1 MLKKA
6 ILLGL
11 ALALAIPVASSAQ
24 EVRPTTA
31 ELGAFPVDMTRPS
44 PEADQGLA
52 KYARITTTS
61 YGFLKLNTNARSA
74 GMGDAFSAVGNDL
87 SAVFYNPAGITQIE
101 RYALTASYLKWIVGS
116 QMGSFALAAKT
127 NMATFGVNFT
137 YFTAGE
143 FEETTS
149 AQPGGTG
156 RMVKVGDMA
165 AGVTIA
171 KQVTD
176 KLSVGGNLRW
186 VKEDLDL
193 ADYSSIDLD
202 FGTLFYTGYR
212 STRLGMSLRN
222 LGGDKDVIGQ
232 KARFPMVFNLS
243 GAAEIYGNLGD
254 PVSVT
259 LALEQMFFTDSIN
272 RYHFG
277 AEAWIE
283 NMVAL
288 RGGYKTGYDSESWN
302 LGVGLKQVMGNQ
314 TVTADFSYSRADALE
329 ENPIRFSVGLAF

>member
-6 ILLGL
+6 LMFGL
-11 ALALAIPVASSAQ
+11 ALALSLPLAASAQ

-31 ELGAFPVDMTRPS
+31 ELGPFPVDQTRGPS
-44 PEADQGLA
+44 EENLP

-61 YGFLKLNTNARSA
+61 YGFLKLTGNARSA
-74 GMGDAFSAVGNDL
+74 GMGDAYSSVGNDL
-87 SAVFYNPAGITQIE
+87 SAVFYNPAGVTQIE

-116 QMGSFALAAKT
+116 QMGTFALGAKT
-127 NMATFGVNFT
+127 NVATFAVNFA
-137 YFTAGE
+137 YFTTE
-143 FEETTS
+143 QFEETTS

-156 RMVKVGDMA
+156 RMVTAGDIA
-165 AGVTIA
+165 AGLTVA

-176 KLSVGGNLRW
+176 KLSVGANLRY

-193 ADYSSIDLD
+193 QSYSSVDLD
-202 FGTLFYTGYR
+202 FGTLFYTGFK
-212 STRLGMSLRN
+212 STRLGMALRN

-254 PVSVT
+254 PLSIT
-259 LALEQMFFTDSIN
+259 LAVEQMFFTDSIN

-277 AEAWIE
+277 AEAWVQ
-283 NMVAL
+283 NMLAL
-288 RGGYKTGYDSESWN
+288 RGGYKTGYDSESWS
-302 LGVGLKQVMGNQ
+302 LGAGLKHRLGGQQVS
-314 TVTADFSYSRADALE
+314 VDFSYSKSEALDE
-329 ENPIRFSVGLAF
+329 YPIRLSLGLGF

>member
-11 ALALAIPVASSAQ
+11 ALALAVPVATQAQ

-31 ELGAFPVDMTRPS
+31 ELGPFPVDMTRPPS
-44 PEADQGLA
+44 ELDLP

-61 YGFLKLNTNARSA
+61 YGFLKLTGNARSA
-74 GMGDAFSAVGNDL
+74 GMGDAYSAVGNDL
-87 SAVFYNPAGITQIE
+87 SATFYNAAGITQIE
-101 RYALTASYLKWIVGS
+101 RYAVTASYLKWLVGS
-116 QMGSFALAAKT
+116 QMGTFAIGAKT
-127 NMATFGVNFT
+127 NLATFAVNFA
-137 YFTAGE
+137 YFTSEE

-156 RMVKVGDMA
+156 RMVTVGDMA
-165 AGVTIA
+165 AGLTIA

-193 ADYSSIDLD
+193 QSYSSIDLD

-243 GAAEIYGNLGD
+243 GAAEVYGNLGD

-259 LALEQMFFTDSIN
+259 LAVEQMFFTDSVN

-277 AEAWIE
+277 VEAWVQ

-288 RGGYKTGYDSESWN
+288 RGGYKTGYESESWS
-302 LGVGLKQVMGNQ
+302 LGVGVKQMLGGQ
-314 TVTADFSYSRADALE
+314 QVTADFSYSKAEALDE
-329 ENPIRFSVGLAF
+329 YPIRLSVGLAF

>member
-11 ALALAIPVASSAQ
+11 ALMLAVPVATQAQ
-24 EVRPTTA
+24 DVRPTTA
-31 ELGAFPVDMTRPS
+31 ELGPFPVDMTRTS
-44 PEADQGLA
+44 PEYDKGLA
-52 KYARITTTS
+52 RYARITTTS
-61 YGFLKLNTNARSA
+61 YGFLKLTGNARSA
-74 GMGDAFSAVGNDL
+74 GMGDAYSAVGNDL
-87 SAVFYNPAGITQIE
+87 SAVFYNPAGVTQME
-101 RYALTASYLKWIVGS
+101 RYAVTASYLKWIVGS
-116 QMGSFALAAKT
+116 QMGTFAIGAKT
-127 NMATFGVNFT
+127 NLATIAINFA
-137 YFTAGE
+137 YFTSEE

-149 AQPGGTG
+149 SQPSGTG
-156 RMVKVGDMA
+156 RMVTLGDMA

-186 VKEDLDL
+186 VQEDLDL
-193 ADYSSIDLD
+193 QSYSSIDLD

-243 GAAEIYGNLGD
+243 GAAEVYGNLGD
-254 PVSVT
+254 PFSLTVAV
-259 LALEQMFFTDSIN
+259 EQMFFTDSVN

-277 AEAWIE
+277 AEAWVQ

-288 RGGYKTGYDSESWN
+288 RGGYKTGYDSESWS
-302 LGVGLKQVMGNQ
+302 LGAGLKQMLGEQ
-314 TVTADFSYSRADALE
+314 TVKVDFSYSKAEALDE
-329 ENPIRFSVGLAF
+329 YPIRLSVGLAF

>member
-6 ILLGL
+6 MLFGL
-11 ALALAIPVASSAQ
+11 ALALSLPMFADAQ
-24 EVRPTTA
+24 EVRPTLT
-31 ELGAFPVDMTRPS
+31 ELGAFPVDQTRPPS
-44 PEADQGLA
+44 ELELA

-61 YGFLKLNTNARSA
+61 YGFLKLTGNARSA
-74 GMGDAFSAVGNDL
+74 GMGDAYASVGNDL
-87 SAVFYNPAGITQIE
+87 SALYYNPAGITQIE
-101 RYALTASYLKWIVGS
+101 RYAVSASYLKWIVGS
-116 QMGSFALAAKT
+116 EMGSFAMGAKT
-127 NMATFGVNFT
+127 NLATFAVNFA
-137 YFTAGE
+137 YFSTE
-143 FEETTS
+143 SFEETTS

-156 RMVKVGDMA
+156 RMVTAGDVA
-165 AGVTIA
+165 AGITIA

-176 KLSVGGNLRW
+176 KLSVGGNLRY
-186 VKEDLDL
+186 VTEDLDL
-193 ADYSSIDLD
+193 QSYSSIDLD

-259 LALEQMFFTDSIN
+259 LAVEQMFFTDSIN

-277 AEAWIE
+277 GEAWIQ
-283 NMVAL
+283 NMLAL
-288 RGGYKTGYDSESWN
+288 RAGWKTGYDAEKWS
-302 LGVGLKQVMGNQ
+302 LGAGLKQKIGQQGVA
-314 TVTADFSYSRADALE
+314 VDFSYSKAEATDE
-329 ENPIRFSVGLAF
+329 YPIRLSLGLTF

>member
-1 MLKKA
+1 
-6 ILLGL
+6 
-11 ALALAIPVASSAQ
+11 
-24 EVRPTTA
+24 
-31 ELGAFPVDMTRPS
+31 
-44 PEADQGLA
+44 
-52 KYARITTTS
+52 
-61 YGFLKLNTNARSA
+61 LKLYANARAA
-74 GMGDAFSAVGNDL
+74 GMGDAYSAVGNDL
-87 SAVFYNPAGITQIE
+87 SAVFYNAAGITQVE
-101 RYALTASYLKWIVGS
+101 RYAVTASYLKWIVGS
-116 QMGSFALAAKT
+116 QLGSFALGAKT

-137 YFTAGE
+137 YFTTDQ

-149 AQPGGTG
+149 AQPSGTG
-156 RMVKVGDMA
+156 RMVTVGDMA
-165 AGVTIA
+165 AGLTIA

-193 ADYSSIDLD
+193 QSYSSIDLD

-243 GAAEIYGNLGD
+243 GAAEVYGNLGD

-259 LALEQMFFTDSIN
+259 VAIEQMFFTDSIN

-277 AEAWIE
+277 VETWIE

-288 RGGYKTGYDSESWN
+288 RGGYKTSYDSESWT
-302 LGVGLKQVMGNQ
+302 LGVGLKQQLGDQ
-314 TVTADFSYSRADALE
+314 TVTADFAYSKADALN
-329 ENPIRFSVGLAF
+329 ENPFRFSLGLAF

>member
-6 ILLGL
+6 MMLGL
-11 ALALAIPVASSAQ
+11 ALALALPMVLEAQ
-24 EVRPTTA
+24 EVRPTLA
-31 ELGAFPVDMTRPS
+31 ELGPFPVNRIRTP
-44 PEADQGLA
+44 PETDLP

-61 YGFLKLNTNARSA
+61 YGFLKLTGNARSA
-74 GMGDAFSAVGNDL
+74 GMGDAYSSVGNDL
-87 SAVFYNPAGITQIE
+87 SAVFYNAAGITQIE
-101 RYALTASYLKWIVGS
+101 RYAVTASYLKWIVGS
-116 QMGSFALAAKT
+116 QMGTFAIGAKT
-127 NMATFGVNFT
+127 NLATFAVNFA
-137 YFTAGE
+137 YFKTDE
-143 FEETTS
+143 YEETTS

-156 RMVKVGDMA
+156 RMVTLGDMA

-186 VKEDLDL
+186 VQEDLDL
-193 ADYSSIDLD
+193 QSYSSIDID

-243 GAAEIYGNLGD
+243 GAAEVYGNLGD
-254 PVSVT
+254 PFSLTV
-259 LALEQMFFTDSIN
+259 AIEQMFFTDSTN

-277 AEAWIE
+277 AEAWVQ

-288 RGGYKTGYDSESWN
+288 RGGYKTGYDSESWS
-302 LGVGLKQVMGNQ
+302 LGAGLKQKLGEQ
-314 TVTADFSYSRADALE
+314 TVMVDFSYSRADALDE
-329 ENPIRFSVGLAF
+329 YPIRLSLGLAF